1 MIIGTIK
8 ETNDNEKRVAITPE
22 TCKKIISLGY
32 EVVLQKDSGKLSNY
46 LDQEYLDK
54 RVLFILENMNALQA
68 SIHLWVTM
76 TLDVVFP
83 LAYGFLFFGILLNN
97 LESQWRFL
105 AVLPLILIA
114 ADLTEG
120 IFQIQLLK
128 AETTEMKVVSYKNK
142 ITLIKYILFLICM
155 GMCLL
160 TSMLKL
166 GGSGKT

>member
-1 MIIGTIK
+1 MFEVLRKKRFQFGCLILSFVCICAFLFIGYRFGI
-8 ETNDNEKRVAITPE
+8 
-22 TCKKIISLGY
+22 
-32 EVVLQKDSGKLSNY
+32 NY
-46 LDQEYLDK
+46 LDQEYLDQ
-54 RVLFILENMNALQA
+54 RVFFTLENMSALQA

-97 LESQWRFL
+97 LEGKWKFL

-128 AETTEMKVVSYKNK
+128 AQTTEMMIVSYKNK
-142 ITLIKYILFLICM
+142 ITLIKYFLFLICM

>member
-1 MIIGTIK
+1 MLEIVKNKRFQFGCLILCFVCVCAFLFIGNRFEI
-8 ETNDNEKRVAITPE
+8 
-22 TCKKIISLGY
+22 
-32 EVVLQKDSGKLSNY
+32 NY
-46 LDQEYLDK
+46 LDLEYLDQ
-54 RVLFILENMNALQA
+54 RVFFILENMSALQA
-68 SIHLWVTM
+68 RIHLWVTM

-97 LESQWRFL
+97 LEGQWRFL

-128 AETTEMKVVSYKNK
+128 AETTEMMIVSYKNK
-142 ITLIKYILFLICM
+142 ITLIKYFLFLICM
-155 GMCLL
+155 GVCLL

>member
-1 MIIGTIK
+1 MFEVLRKKRFQFGCLILSFVCICAFLFIGYRFGI
-8 ETNDNEKRVAITPE
+8 
-22 TCKKIISLGY
+22 
-32 EVVLQKDSGKLSNY
+32 NY
-46 LDQEYLDK
+46 LDQEYLDQ
-54 RVLFILENMNALQA
+54 RVFFTLENMSALQA

-97 LESQWRFL
+97 LEGQWRFL

-128 AETTEMKVVSYKNK
+128 AQTTEMMIVSYKNK
-142 ITLIKYILFLICM
+142 ITLIKYFLFLICM

>member
-1 MIIGTIK
+1 MF
-8 ETNDNEKRVAITPE
+8 
-22 TCKKIISLGY
+22 
-32 EVVLQKDSGKLSNY
+32 EVVKNKRFQFGCLILSFVCICAFLLIGNSFEINY
-46 LDQEYLDK
+46 LDQEYLDQ
-54 RVLFILENMNALQA
+54 RVLFILEDTSALQA

-76 TLDVVFP
+76 TLDVIFP
-83 LAYGFLFFGILLNN
+83 IAYGFLFFGILLSN
-97 LESQWRFL
+97 LEGQWKFL
-105 AVLPLILIA
+105 AILPLILIA

-128 AETTEMKVVSYKNK
+128 AEATEMIMVSYKNK
-142 ITLIKYILFLICM
+142 ITLIKYFLLICM

>member
-1 MIIGTIK
+1 M
-8 ETNDNEKRVAITPE
+8 DF
-22 TCKKIISLGY
+22 Y
-32 EVVLQKDSGKLSNY
+32 
-46 LDQEYLDK
+46 
-54 RVLFILENMNALQA
+54 
-68 SIHLWVTM
+68 
-76 TLDVVFP
+76 
-83 LAYGFLFFGILLNN
+83 FLGILLNN
-97 LESQWRFL
+97 LVGQWKSL

-128 AETTEMKVVSYKNK
+128 AETTEMMIVSYKNK
-142 ITLIKYILFLICM
+142 ITLIKYFLFLICM

>member
-1 MIIGTIK
+1 MF
-8 ETNDNEKRVAITPE
+8 
-22 TCKKIISLGY
+22 
-32 EVVLQKDSGKLSNY
+32 EVVKNKRFQFGCLILSFVCICAFLFIGNRFEINY
-46 LDQEYLDK
+46 LDQEYLDQ
-54 RVLFILENMNALQA
+54 RVFFILENMSALHV

-76 TLDVVFP
+76 TLDVIFP

-97 LESQWRFL
+97 LEGRWKFL
-105 AVLPLILIA
+105 TVLPLLLIA

-128 AETTEMKVVSYKNK
+128 AEVIEMTTVSYKNK
-142 ITLIKYILFLICM
+142 ITLIKYFLFLICM

>member
-1 MIIGTIK
+1 MFEVLKKKRFQFGCLILSFVCICGFLFIGYRFGI
-8 ETNDNEKRVAITPE
+8 
-22 TCKKIISLGY
+22 
-32 EVVLQKDSGKLSNY
+32 NY
-46 LDQEYLDK
+46 LDQEYLDQ
-54 RVLFILENMNALQA
+54 RVFFILENMSALQA

-97 LESQWRFL
+97 LEGQWRFL

-128 AETTEMKVVSYKNK
+128 AETTEMMIVSYKNK
-142 ITLIKYILFLICM
+142 ITLIKYFLFLICM
-155 GMCLL
+155 GMCLIA
-160 TSMLKL
+160 SMLKP
-166 GGSGKT
+166 GRSRNIK

>member
-1 MIIGTIK
+1 M
-8 ETNDNEKRVAITPE
+8 
-22 TCKKIISLGY
+22 S
-32 EVVLQKDSGKLSNY
+32 
-46 LDQEYLDK
+46 
-54 RVLFILENMNALQA
+54 ALQA

-97 LESQWRFL
+97 LEGQWRFL

-128 AETTEMKVVSYKNK
+128 AETTEMMIVSYKNK
-142 ITLIKYILFLICM
+142 ITLIKYFLFLICM
-155 GMCLL
+155 GVCLL

>member
-1 MIIGTIK
+1 MF
-8 ETNDNEKRVAITPE
+8 
-22 TCKKIISLGY
+22 
-32 EVVLQKDSGKLSNY
+32 EVVKNKRFQFGCLILSFICICAFLFIGNRFEINY
-46 LDQEYLDK
+46 LDQEYLDQ
-54 RVLFILENMNALQA
+54 RVLFILENMSALQA
-68 SIHLWVTM
+68 SIHVWVTM
-76 TLDVVFP
+76 TLDVIFP

-97 LESQWRFL
+97 LEGQWRFL
-105 AVLPLILIA
+105 AVLPLILIV

-128 AETTEMKVVSYKNK
+128 AETTEMMIVSYKNK
-142 ITLIKYILFLICM
+142 ITLIKYFLFLICM